1 MLIALGNAISLYHYL
16 VGIGCVVGVY
26 VMRLKAHLKEGRKE
40 GRKEGNHLARKAPP
54 PALTP
59 SLIGIILCTVFRL
72 LMGMA

>member
-40 GRKEGNHLARKAPP
+40 GREPFSPKGPP